1 MNFMLLVEMNILT
14 NGISLIEWGEMIEE
28 ILPSNYIKIIIEKDL
43 ENTSL
48 RYFNIETHGDKFNNL
63 FDDFNCFERIL

>member
-14 NGISLIEWGEMIEE
+14 NGISLIEWGEMLEE
-28 ILPSNYIKIIIEKDL
+28 ILPTNYIKIIIEKDL
-43 ENTSL
+43 NDTNK

-63 FDDFNCFERIL
+63 FNDFKTFERIK